1 MNGGY
6 VYLPQYMSNYIFQRI
21 LSGAASPE
29 KKVGYYSTLKEI
41 IESKKPIV
49 SLYSDGGNS
58 TIGYIAGTYSNGT
71 LFLGV
76 TSQLL
81 SGSDFTTVSAG
92 VIVTNDDNVIV
103 SRKTLGG

>member
-21 LSGAASPE
+21 LSGVSSPE

-41 IESKKPIV
+41 IETRKPIV
-49 SLYSDGGNS
+49 SLYSDGENS

-81 SGSDFTTVSAG
+81 SGSDFTTISAG
-92 VIVTNDDNVIV
+92 VIVTDNDDVTV
-103 SRKTLGG
+103 LKKTLGG